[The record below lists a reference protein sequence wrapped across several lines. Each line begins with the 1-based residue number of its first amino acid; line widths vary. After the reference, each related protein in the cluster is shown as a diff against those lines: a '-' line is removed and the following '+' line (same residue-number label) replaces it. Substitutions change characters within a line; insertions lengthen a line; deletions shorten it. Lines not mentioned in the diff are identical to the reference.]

1 MKIKNNDSYI
11 SFDNARGVN
20 YGSCSEIYVDGDLAI
35 KKYFEDKFSEYFGR
49 MDKKVFETLKTIDS
63 NCFID
68 LQDYFSKQ
76 TLIGDEKEEILT
88 GYTYKYIK
96 AIDSLMIDM
105 PMEYTL
111 NTLYEFRYLL
121 EYLNGYHL
129 VVRDAHARNVVKGEK
144 NLVIID
150 PDCYRFDDEDYKDNL
165 IMLTNYVSK
174 LWFQEYGKYSYEDF
188 KKIANLF
195 EFKDK
200 DLFLKE
206 MHERLKGDTP
216 RDLLDNVFER
226 KTRRLFL

>member
-1 MKIKNNDSYI
+1 MEIINNDSFV
-11 SFDNARGVN
+11 SFDNAKGVN

-35 KKYFEDKFSEYFGR
+35 KKYFEDKSPMFFGR
-49 MDKKVFETLKTIDS
+49 MDKDVFETLKTIDS

-68 LQDYFSKQ
+68 LKDSFSKQ
-76 TLIGDEKEEILT
+76 AIIVDEKEEVLT

-96 AIDSLMIDM
+96 AIDQLMIDM

-111 NTLYEFRYLL
+111 NTLYEFRLLL

-129 VVRDAHARNVVKGEK
+129 AVRDAHARNVVKGEN

-150 PDCYRFDDEDYKDNL
+150 PDCYYFDDEAYKDNL
-165 IMLTNYVSK
+165 IMLNNYVSK

-188 KKIANLF
+188 KKINQLF
-195 EFKDK
+195 KFSDK
-200 DLFLKE
+200 DLYLKE
-206 MHERLKGDTP
+206 MHESLKGDTP
-216 RDLLDNVFER
+216 RDLLDKVFDR